1 MKGLL
6 IATILAASLPVTVAA
21 APKPSEVESQLD
33 ACLSAPTG
41 ASTAG
46 QIACI
51 EADLKVQDGL
61 MNRNYAAAIKR
72 LNPRQQGKLRAAQR
86 AWIAYRDAECQAQY
100 DEDWGTLSRVNAN
113 FCVLRM
119 TSVRAFQLAEY
130 PEQ

>member
-1 MKGLL
+1 MKPLL
-6 IATILAASLPVTVAA
+6 IAAMLAASLPVAVSA
-21 APKPSEVESQLD
+21 APKPSEVESHLD
-33 ACLSAPTG
+33 DCLSAPTG

-46 QIACI
+46 QIACV
-51 EADLKVQDGL
+51 EADLKLQDGL
-61 MNRNYAAAIKR
+61 LNRNYAAAMTR
-72 LNPRQQGKLRAAQR
+72 LNARQQGKLRAAQR